1 MKDDDQLRDLVGES
15 RDQLRG
21 DALTRRVLSLYPS
34 KHKLTGRLMSVAEK
48 SVSVRWRWITGTKTG
63 ITVDVSAKNV
73 LPTFL
78 FGEFRDKLRDWS
90 VKTRDQFREDTRL
103 ADWI

>member
-1 MKDDDQLRDLVGES
+1 MVGES

-21 DALTRRVLSLYPS
+21 KALTRRVSLYHS
-34 KHKLTGRLMSVAEK
+34 KRKLTGRLMSVERSLYQYAGGGLQEL
-48 SVSVRWRWITGTKTG
+48 KTA

-78 FGEFRDKLRDWS
+78 FGKSRDKLRDWS
-90 VKTRDQFREDTRL
+90 VRTRDQLCEGTRL